1 MAVIESIVN
10 LGYCSESNF
19 QGTDT
24 AYCIFDIKRLK
35 KAWRHPLNFKFPADF
50 GFTLAN
56 LQELEQQGKLVP
68 IYTLKDAQFTTAENG
83 VQTFGGGDK
92 KLIEKMPI
100 EIEAMLTN
108 GIQGYQALISIE
120 KATYHSFTLI
130 DVEDTIWVVENSDGR
145 IGAINSEFM
154 QVLPY
159 SGAGSESAS
168 YKMNFQLD
176 RLAFDNRLRA
186 IKADSFDFATDDIK
200 GVDDITLTL
209 TAPSNGG
216 STVTFTAKRTKDGH
230 NVEQGGLVVGDFLL
244 TSAGSTIA
252 GTLAYA
258 NGVYTFTRSSGTWA
272 TGNTITLKTWDSTLS
287 VQIINVDGQ
296 MIKSNIATTV
306 VVAGS

>member
-1 MAVIESIVN
+1 
-10 LGYCSESNF
+10 
-19 QGTDT
+19 
-24 AYCIFDIKRLK
+24 
-35 KAWRHPLNFKFPADF
+35 
-50 GFTLAN
+50 
-56 LQELEQQGKLVP
+56 
-68 IYTLKDAQFTTAENG
+68 
-83 VQTFGGGDK
+83 
-92 KLIEKMPI
+92 MPF

-108 GIQGYQALISIE
+108 GVQGYQAVISIE
-120 KATYHSFTLI
+120 KATYHSFVLV
-130 DVEDTIWVVENSDGR
+130 DAEDTIWVAEDKTGL

-159 SGAGSESAS
+159 TGAGSESAS
-168 YKMNFQLD
+168 YKINFQLD
-176 RLAFDNRLRA
+176 RLTIDTRLKA
-186 IKADSFDFATDDIK
+186 IKADSFDFATDDIT

-209 TAPSNGG
+209 TAPINGG

-272 TGNTITLKTWDSTLS
+272 TGNIITLKTWDDTLG

-296 MIKSNIATTV
+296 MIKSNVATTV
-306 VVAGS
+306 AVAS

>member
-19 QGTDT
+19 QGTAT
-24 AYCIFDIKRLK
+24 NYCIFDIKRLK
-35 KAWRHPLNFKFPADF
+35 KLWRFPLNFKFEAGF
-50 GFTLAN
+50 EFTLAN

-92 KLIEKMPI
+92 KLIEKMPF

-108 GIQGYQALISIE
+108 GVQGYQAVISIE
-120 KATYHSFTLI
+120 KATYHSFVLV
-130 DVEDTIWVVENSDGR
+130 DAEDTIWVAEDKTGL

-159 SGAGSESAS
+159 TGAGSESAS
-168 YKMNFQLD
+168 YKINFQLD
-176 RLAFDNRLRA
+176 RLTIDTRLKA

-209 TAPSNGG
+209 TAPINGG

-258 NGVYTFTRSSGTWA
+258 NGVYTFTRTTGTWA
-272 TGNTITLKTWDSTLS
+272 TGNIITLKTWDDTLG
-287 VQIINVDGQ
+287 VQIINVDSQ
-296 MIKSNIATTV
+296 MIKSNVATTV
-306 VVAGS
+306 AVAS

>member
-19 QGTDT
+19 QGTAT
-24 AYCIFDIKRLK
+24 NYCIFDIKRLK
-35 KAWRHPLNFKFPADF
+35 KLWRFPLNFKFEAGFD
-50 GFTLAN
+50 FTLVN

-92 KLIEKMPI
+92 KLIEKMPF

-108 GIQGYQALISIE
+108 GVQGYQAVISIE
-120 KATYHSFTLI
+120 KAGYHSFI
-130 DVEDTIWVVENSDGR
+130 MVDVEDTIWAQESSDGR

-159 SGAGSESAS
+159 TGAGSESAS
-168 YKMNFQLD
+168 YKINFQLD
-176 RLAFDNRLRA
+176 RLTIDTRLKA
-186 IKADSFDFATDDIK
+186 IKADSFDFATDDIT

-209 TAPSNGG
+209 TAPINGG

-258 NGVYTFTRSSGTWA
+258 NGVYTFTRSPGTWA
-272 TGNTITLKTWDSTLS
+272 TGNIITLKTWDSTLS

-296 MIKSNIATTV
+296 MIKSNVATTV
-306 VVAGS
+306 AVAS

>member
-1 MAVIESIVN
+1 MAVIEDIVN

-19 QGTDT
+19 QGTAT
-24 AYCIFDIKRLK
+24 NYCIFDIKRLK
-35 KAWRHPLNFKFPADF
+35 KLWRFPLNFKFEAGF
-50 GFTLAN
+50 EFTLAN

-92 KLIEKMPI
+92 KLIEKMPF

-108 GIQGYQALISIE
+108 GVQGYQAVISIE
-120 KATYHSFTLI
+120 KATYHSFVLV
-130 DVEDTIWVVENSDGR
+130 DAEDTIWVAEDKTGL

-159 SGAGSESAS
+159 TGAGSESAS
-168 YKMNFQLD
+168 YKINFQLD
-176 RLAFDNRLRA
+176 RLTIDTRLKA
-186 IKADSFDFATDDIK
+186 IKADSFDFATDDIT

-209 TAPSNGG
+209 TAPINGG
-216 STVTFTAKRTKDGH
+216 GTVTFTAKRTKDGH

-296 MIKSNIATTV
+296 MIKSNVATTV
-306 VVAGS
+306 AVAS

>member
-19 QGTDT
+19 QGTAT
-24 AYCIFDIKRLK
+24 NYCIFDIKRLK
-35 KAWRHPLNFKFPADF
+35 KLWRFPLNFKFEAGF
-50 GFTLAN
+50 EFTLAN

-92 KLIEKMPI
+92 KLIEKMPF

-108 GIQGYQALISIE
+108 GVQGYQAVISIE
-120 KATYHSFTLI
+120 KATYHSFVLV
-130 DVEDTIWVVENSDGR
+130 DAEDTIWVAEDKTGL

-159 SGAGSESAS
+159 TGAGSESAS
-168 YKMNFQLD
+168 YKINFQLD
-176 RLAFDNRLRA
+176 RLTIDTRLKA
-186 IKADSFDFATDDIK
+186 IKADSFDFATDDIT

-209 TAPSNGG
+209 TAPINGG

-258 NGVYTFTRSSGTWA
+258 NGVYTFTRTTGTWA
-272 TGNTITLKTWDSTLS
+272 TGNIITLKTWDSTLG

-296 MIKSNIATTV
+296 MIKSNVATTV
-306 VVAGS
+306 AVAS

>member
-19 QGTDT
+19 QGTAT
-24 AYCIFDIKRLK
+24 NYCIFDIKRLK
-35 KAWRHPLNFKFPADF
+35 KLWRFPLNFKFEAGFD
-50 GFTLAN
+50 FTLVN

-92 KLIEKMPI
+92 KLIEKMPF

-108 GIQGYQALISIE
+108 GVQGYQAVISIE
-120 KATYHSFTLI
+120 KAGYHSFI
-130 DVEDTIWVVENSDGR
+130 MVDVEDTIWAQESSDGR

-159 SGAGSESAS
+159 TGAGSESAS
-168 YKMNFQLD
+168 YKINFQLD
-176 RLAFDNRLRA
+176 RLTIDTRLKA
-186 IKADSFDFATDDIK
+186 IKADSFDFATDDIT

-209 TAPSNGG
+209 TAPINGG

-296 MIKSNIATTV
+296 MIKSNVATTV
-306 VVAGS
+306 AVAS

>member
-1 MAVIESIVN
+1 MAVIENIVN

-19 QGTDT
+19 QGTAT
-24 AYCIFDIKRLK
+24 NYCIFDIKRLK
-35 KAWRHPLNFKFPADF
+35 KLWRFPLNFKFDAGF
-50 GFTLAN
+50 EFTLAN

-68 IYTLKDAQFTTAENG
+68 IYTLKDAQFTTPENG

-108 GIQGYQALISIE
+108 GTQGYQALISIE
-120 KATYHSFTLI
+120 KATYHSFILV
-130 DVEDTIWVVENSDGR
+130 DVEDTVWVAEDKTGQ

-159 SGAGSESAS
+159 TGAGSESAS
-168 YKMNFQLD
+168 YKINFQLD
-176 RLAFDNRLRA
+176 RLTFDTRLKA

-200 GVDDITLTL
+200 GVDDITLKL
-209 TAPSNGG
+209 TAPLEGTN
-216 STVTFTAKRTKDGH
+216 TVTFTAKRTKDGH

-244 TSAGSTIA
+244 TENGTTVN

-258 NGVYTFTRSSGTWA
+258 NSVYTFTRS
-272 TGNTITLKTWDSTLS
+272 TGNWTVGQTLALKTWDSSLG

-296 MIKSNIATTV
+296 MIKSNVATTV
-306 VVAGS
+306 VLAD

>member
-1 MAVIESIVN
+1 MAVIEDIVN

-19 QGTDT
+19 QGTAT
-24 AYCIFDIKRLK
+24 NYCIFDIKRLK
-35 KAWRHPLNFKFPADF
+35 KLWRFPLNFKFEAGF
-50 GFTLAN
+50 EFTLAN

-92 KLIEKMPI
+92 KLIEKMPF

-108 GIQGYQALISIE
+108 GVQGYQAVISIE
-120 KATYHSFTLI
+120 KATYHSFVLV
-130 DVEDTIWVVENSDGR
+130 DAEDTIWVAEDKTGL

-159 SGAGSESAS
+159 TGAGSESAS
-168 YKMNFQLD
+168 YKINFQLD
-176 RLAFDNRLRA
+176 RLTIDTRLKA

-209 TAPSNGG
+209 TAPINGG

-272 TGNTITLKTWDSTLS
+272 TGNIITLKTWDSTLS

-296 MIKSNIATTV
+296 MIKSNVATTV
-306 VVAGS
+306 AVAS

>member
-19 QGTDT
+19 QGTAT
-24 AYCIFDIKRLK
+24 NYCIFDIKRLK
-35 KAWRHPLNFKFPADF
+35 KLWRFPLNFKFEAGFD
-50 GFTLAN
+50 FTLVN

-92 KLIEKMPI
+92 KLIEKMPF

-108 GIQGYQALISIE
+108 GVQGYQAVISIE
-120 KATYHSFTLI
+120 KAGYHSFI
-130 DVEDTIWVVENSDGR
+130 MVDVEDTIWAQESSDGR

-159 SGAGSESAS
+159 TGAGSESAS
-168 YKMNFQLD
+168 YKINFQLD
-176 RLAFDNRLRA
+176 RLTIDTRLKA
-186 IKADSFDFATDDIK
+186 IKADSFDFATDDIT

-209 TAPSNGG
+209 TAPINGG

-272 TGNTITLKTWDSTLS
+272 TGNIITLKTWDSTLS

-296 MIKSNIATTV
+296 MIKSNVATTV
-306 VVAGS
+306 AVAS

>member
-19 QGTDT
+19 QGTAT
-24 AYCIFDIKRLK
+24 NYCIFDIKRLK

-50 GFTLAN
+50 DFTLAN

-68 IYTLKDAQFTTAENG
+68 IYTLKDPQFTTPENG

-108 GIQGYQALISIE
+108 GIQGYQALITIE

-130 DVEDTIWVVENSDGR
+130 DVEDTIWVQEGSDGR
-145 IGAINSEFM
+145 IGGINSEFM

-159 SGAGSESAS
+159 TGAGSESAS
-168 YKMNFQLD
+168 YKINFQLD
-176 RLAFDNRLRA
+176 RLTFDTRLRA

-209 TAPSNGG
+209 TAPVNGAG
-216 STVTFTAKRTKDGH
+216 TITFTAKRTKDGH
-230 NVEQGGLVVGDFLL
+230 NVEQGGLENTDFLL
-244 TSAGSTIA
+244 TAN
-252 GTLAYA
+252 GTAVPGALAYV
-258 NGVYTFTRSSGTWA
+258 NGVYTFTRTSGTWS
-272 TGNTITLKTWDSTLS
+272 TGQTIALKTWDSTLG

-296 MIKSNIATTV
+296 MMKSNIATTV
-306 VVAGS
+306 VVSGS